1 MAKLFLQII
10 IQKLLALH
18 KKVRLIDQ
26 IIHTKIMFSIQ

>member
-18 KKVRLIDQ
+18 KKVRLIDEM
-26 IIHTKIMFSIQ
+26 IHTIILKI

>member
-1 MAKLFLQII
+1 MAKLFIQTI

-26 IIHTKIMFSIQ
+26 IIHTFILKI